1 MAAAPAA
8 HIAPLRSA
16 HVTYVMRR
24 FELEPY
30 LKGLQIFKI
39 TELFVVPPLVI
50 SIIMSPMSKV
60 YSLKSVK
67 HASCGAAP
75 LDKDPQGKFRALL
88 SPDARV
94 TQVYGMTET
103 SCVSTMFR
111 WHEDDRTA
119 SVGRFIPNM
128 EAR

>member
-1 MAAAPAA
+1 MAAAPPV

-24 FELEPY
+24 FELKPY
-30 LKGLQIFKI
+30 LEGVEKFKI

-50 SIIMSPMSKV
+50 SIVMSPMSKV
-60 YSLKSVK
+60 YSLNSVK
-67 HASCGAAP
+67 QASCGAAP
-75 LDKDPQGKFRALL
+75 LGKDPQGRFRALL
-88 SPDARV
+88 SPDARI

-103 SCVSTMFR
+103 TCIATMFR
-111 WHEDDRTA
+111 WDEDDRTA